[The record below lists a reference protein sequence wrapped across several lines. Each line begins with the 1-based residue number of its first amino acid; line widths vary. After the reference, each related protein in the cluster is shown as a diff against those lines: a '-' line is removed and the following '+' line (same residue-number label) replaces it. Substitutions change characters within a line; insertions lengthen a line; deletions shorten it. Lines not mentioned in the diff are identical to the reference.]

1 MKSGSSKVFGRVADN
16 VRYLGPR
23 FFIFGLVA
31 VIGFPLYYV
40 VWHYL
45 YPQPYENL
53 PLRLVGSLLFIPVML
68 ARWWPRPLKR
78 YLPIYWWIAT
88 LLALPFFFVYMLL
101 MNGGEPAWAMS
112 ALAAVFV
119 MILAH
124 DWLTLAIHACL
135 GTLLAVALF
144 MLTGHG
150 IAFDPLN
157 AQYIPILLFALVLGG
172 AANYS
177 DEMIKQERS
186 RAMLSIASSIAHELR
201 TPLLGIKTGAAGAAQ
216 HLPTLVDGYVQ
227 AVRHGLPVPAL
238 RASHLDSLRN
248 VLGRIEAEVDYSST
262 MIDILLMNARPQGV
276 SPVRLYPCSMERC
289 LEVALTRYPFTQE
302 ERGVVRTRVEQDF
315 TFRGTELLMVHVLF
329 NLLKNALHHI
339 AKAGKGGIALK
350 VTQLADGTGQFSIED
365 GGVGVAPEVLPH
377 IFDAYYSRGGADDQ
391 DADVRG
397 AGMGLAFCR
406 GVIRSFNG
414 RIECESRLGDY
425 TRFTIT
431 LPVAVPK

>member
-1 MKSGSSKVFGRVADN
+1 MFGRVADN

-31 VIGFPLYYV
+31 VVGFPLYYV

-78 YLPIYWWIAT
+78 YLPIYWWVAT

-227 AVRHGLPVPAL
+227 AVRHGLPVPPL
-238 RASHLDSLRN
+238 RAAHLDSLRN

-262 MIDILLMNARPQGV
+262 MIDMLLMNARPQGV

-289 LEVALTRYPFTQE
+289 LEVALARYPFTPE
-302 ERGVVRTRVEQDF
+302 ERALLRVNVERDF

-339 AKAGKGGIALK
+339 AKAGKGEIELRVMRGD
-350 VTQLADGTGQFSIED
+350 DGTGCFVIRD
-365 GGVGVAPEVLPH
+365 GGSGMAPEVLPH
-377 IFDAYYSRGGADDQ
+377 IFDAYYSRAGSDDQ

-397 AGMGLAFCR
+397 TGMGLAFCR
-406 GVIRSFNG
+406 NVIRSFNG
-414 RIECESRLGDY
+414 RIECESRLGEY
-425 TRFTIT
+425 ACFTIT
-431 LPVAVPK
+431 LPVAAPK